1 MGVPSTVGS
10 WDAEDDFLLKNAVEV
25 TAIELSSTSPV
36 LDRSLPDALLEF
48 PLARRG
54 PDSAI
59 SRDGLIAV
67 QFPYAAGLARRASG
81 CSIIWRLRFS
91 SRLSDFC

>member
-1 MGVPSTVGS
+1 MGVPSTAGS

-48 PLARRG
+48 PSLAVAQIPLFLVLG
-54 PDSAI
+54 
-59 SRDGLIAV
+59 
-67 QFPYAAGLARRASG
+67 
-81 CSIIWRLRFS
+81 
-91 SRLSDFC
+91 